1 MPERRNQERFIHV
14 IVSVAALG
22 GLLFGYDTGVISG
35 AILFIRQSF
44 SLSPQLQEIVV
55 SAVLVGAVIG
65 AAAGGRLA
73 DRYGRRKLIILSA
86 VIFSIG
92 AVGTS
97 LTPLVSL
104 LIAGRIVVGIAIG
117 IASFIAPMYISEL
130 APTRVRGSLVSV
142 NQLAIT
148 VGIVVSYLV
157 DYAFSALGAW
167 RMMLGLAAV
176 PSIVLGLAMWRLP
189 SSPRWLVAR
198 GSTEEAK
205 SVLGRIRSA
214 SEIDA
219 EVKEIERSL
228 EKQKGSGVL
237 LSHPMLRMALFVG
250 IGLAVFQQLT
260 GINTVI
266 YYAPTILEFAGFKTA
281 GFSILATVGVGIV
294 NVAFTLLAIRL
305 VDRVGRRPLL
315 LGGVAGQTVGLV
327 ILGLAF
333 QMHQLARF
341 IGYIAVASLAIYVAS
356 FAIGLGPVF
365 WLMISEI
372 YPLKVRGAAMSMATV
387 ANWGVNLAVA
397 VTFLTLVGA
406 VGRPGTFWIYAG
418 IGIAAWLFFYFL
430 VPETKGK
437 SLEEIEAH
445 WHAGKHPREMS
456 RQAGSE

>member
-1 MPERRNQERFIHV
+1 MPERRDQERLIHI

-35 AILFIRQSF
+35 AILFIKKSF

-65 AAAGGRLA
+65 AVTGGRLA
-73 DRYGRRKLIILSA
+73 DRFGRRRLIILSA

-92 AVGTS
+92 AVATA
-97 LTPLVSL
+97 LTPLISL

-130 APTRVRGSLVSV
+130 APARVRGSLVSV

-157 DYAFSALGAW
+157 DYAFSGLGAW

-176 PSIVLGLAMWRLP
+176 PSIILALAMWRLP

-198 GSTEEAK
+198 GSMDKAR
-205 SVLGRIRSA
+205 SVLGRIRRP

-219 EVKEIERSL
+219 EVKEIKRSL

-266 YYAPTILEFAGFKTA
+266 YYAPTIFEFAGFKTA
-281 GFSILATVGVGIV
+281 GFSILATVGVGLV

-305 VDRVGRRPLL
+305 IDRVGRRPLL
-315 LGGVAGQTVGLV
+315 LGGVAGQIVGLV

-333 QMHQLARF
+333 QLHQLARF

-372 YPLKVRGAAMSMATV
+372 YPLKVRGAAMSLATV
-387 ANWGVNLAVA
+387 VNWGVNLAVA

-430 VPETKGK
+430 VPETRGK
-437 SLEEIEAH
+437 SLEEIEDH
-445 WHAGKHPREMS
+445 WHAGKHPRELS
-456 RQAGSE
+456 RQPGRE

>member
-1 MPERRNQERFIHV
+1 MPERKDQERFIHI

-35 AILFIRQSF
+35 AILFIKKSF

-65 AAAGGRLA
+65 AVTGGRLA
-73 DRYGRRKLIILSA
+73 DRFGRRRLIILSA

-92 AVGTS
+92 AVATA
-97 LTPLVSL
+97 LTPLISL

-130 APTRVRGSLVSV
+130 APARVRGSLVSV

-157 DYAFSALGAW
+157 DYAFSGLGAW

-176 PSIVLGLAMWRLP
+176 PSIILALAMWRLP

-198 GSTEEAK
+198 GSMDKARN
-205 SVLGRIRSA
+205 VLGRIRRS

-266 YYAPTILEFAGFKTA
+266 YYAPTIFEFAGFKTA
-281 GFSILATVGVGIV
+281 GFSILATVGVGLV

-305 VDRVGRRPLL
+305 IDRVGRRPLL
-315 LGGVAGQTVGLV
+315 LVGVAGQIVGLV

-333 QMHQLARF
+333 QLHQLARF

-372 YPLKVRGAAMSMATV
+372 YPLKVRGAAMSLATV
-387 ANWGVNLAVA
+387 VNWGVNLAVA

-430 VPETKGK
+430 VPETRGK
-437 SLEEIEAH
+437 SLEEIEDH
-445 WHAGKHPREMS
+445 WHAGKHPRELS
-456 RQAGSE
+456 RQPGRE

>member
-1 MPERRNQERFIHV
+1 MPERKDQERFIHI

-35 AILFIRQSF
+35 AILFIKKSF

-65 AAAGGRLA
+65 AVTGGRLA
-73 DRYGRRKLIILSA
+73 DRFGRRRLIILSA

-92 AVGTS
+92 AVATA
-97 LTPLVSL
+97 LTPLISL

-130 APTRVRGSLVSV
+130 APARVRGSLVSV

-157 DYAFSALGAW
+157 DYAFSGLGAW

-176 PSIVLGLAMWRLP
+176 PSIILALAMWRLP

-198 GSTEEAK
+198 GSMDKAR
-205 SVLGRIRSA
+205 SVLGRIRRS

-219 EVKEIERSL
+219 EVKEIKRSL

-266 YYAPTILEFAGFKTA
+266 YYAPTIFEFAGFKTA
-281 GFSILATVGVGIV
+281 GFSILATVGVGLV

-305 VDRVGRRPLL
+305 IDRVGRRPLL
-315 LGGVAGQTVGLV
+315 LGGVAGQIVGLV

-333 QMHQLARF
+333 QLHQLARF

-372 YPLKVRGAAMSMATV
+372 YPLKVRGAAMSLATV
-387 ANWGVNLAVA
+387 VNWGVNLAVA

-430 VPETKGK
+430 VPETRGK
-437 SLEEIEAH
+437 SLEEIEDH
-445 WHAGKHPREMS
+445 WHAGKHPRELS
-456 RQAGSE
+456 RQPGRE

>member
-1 MPERRNQERFIHV
+1 MPERKDQERFIHI

-35 AILFIRQSF
+35 AILFIKKSF
-44 SLSPQLQEIVV
+44 SLSPQLQEIVI

-65 AAAGGRLA
+65 AVTGGRLA
-73 DRYGRRKLIILSA
+73 DRFGRRRLIILSA

-92 AVGTS
+92 AVATA
-97 LTPLVSL
+97 LTPLISL

-130 APTRVRGSLVSV
+130 APARVRGSLVSV

-157 DYAFSALGAW
+157 DYAFSGLGAW

-176 PSIVLGLAMWRLP
+176 PSIILALAMWRLP

-198 GSTEEAK
+198 GSMDKARN
-205 SVLGRIRSA
+205 VLGRIRRS

-266 YYAPTILEFAGFKTA
+266 YYAPTIFEFAGFKTA
-281 GFSILATVGVGIV
+281 GFSILATVGVGLV

-305 VDRVGRRPLL
+305 IDRVGRRPLL
-315 LGGVAGQTVGLV
+315 LVGVAGQIVGLV

-333 QMHQLARF
+333 QLHQLARF

-372 YPLKVRGAAMSMATV
+372 YPLKVRGAAMSLATV
-387 ANWGVNLAVA
+387 VNWGVNLAVA

-430 VPETKGK
+430 VPETRGK
-437 SLEEIEAH
+437 SLEEIEDH
-445 WHAGKHPREMS
+445 WHAGKHPRELS
-456 RQAGSE
+456 RQPGRE

>member
-1 MPERRNQERFIHV
+1 MPERKDQERLIHI

-35 AILFIRQSF
+35 AILFIKKSF

-65 AAAGGRLA
+65 AVTGGRLA
-73 DRYGRRKLIILSA
+73 DRFGRRRLIILSA

-92 AVGTS
+92 AVATA
-97 LTPLVSL
+97 LTPLISL

-130 APTRVRGSLVSV
+130 APARVRGSLVSV

-157 DYAFSALGAW
+157 DYAFSGLGAW

-176 PSIVLGLAMWRLP
+176 PSIILALAMWRLP

-198 GSTEEAK
+198 GSMDKAR
-205 SVLGRIRSA
+205 SVLGRIRRP

-219 EVKEIERSL
+219 EVKEIKRSL

-266 YYAPTILEFAGFKTA
+266 YYAPTIFEFAGFKTA
-281 GFSILATVGVGIV
+281 GFSILATVGVGLV

-305 VDRVGRRPLL
+305 IDRVGRRPLL
-315 LGGVAGQTVGLV
+315 LGGVAGQIVGLV

-333 QMHQLARF
+333 QLHQLARF

-372 YPLKVRGAAMSMATV
+372 YPLKVRGAAMSLATV
-387 ANWGVNLAVA
+387 VNWGVNLAVA

-430 VPETKGK
+430 VPETRGK
-437 SLEEIEAH
+437 SLEEIEDH
-445 WHAGKHPREMS
+445 WHAGKHPRELS
-456 RQAGSE
+456 RQPGRE

>member
-1 MPERRNQERFIHV
+1 MPKRRNQERFIHV

>member
-205 SVLGRIRSA
+205 SVLGRIRSS

-266 YYAPTILEFAGFKTA
+266 YYAPTIFEFAGFKTA

-305 VDRVGRRPLL
+305 MDRVGRRPLL

-341 IGYIAVASLAIYVAS
+341 IGYLAVASLAIYVAS

-437 SLEEIEAH
+437 TLEEIEAH